1 MKGISTNIVQSS
13 NKDNPQKDEAR
24 PCADVPEFPES
35 LSSLT
40 CMKDIDR
47 STTTLDRQS
56 IKTESMDRTTDHIH
70 ALLATLSP
78 LTTICPSQSHD
89 VDDDL
94 SIGSIEGFD
103 TTMSFEAM
111 DLSWAC
117 RPADVETIFS

>member
-1 MKGISTNIVQSS
+1 MKGISTKIVQSS
-13 NKDNPQKDEAR
+13 NMMNNPQKDEEC
-24 PCADVPEFPES
+24 PCADVPMFPES
-35 LSSLT
+35 SSSLT
-40 CMKDIDR
+40 CMKGIDR
-47 STTTLDRQS
+47 STTTLDRQP

-78 LTTICPSQSHD
+78 PTASCPSESHD

-117 RPADVETIFS
+117 RPADIEIFP